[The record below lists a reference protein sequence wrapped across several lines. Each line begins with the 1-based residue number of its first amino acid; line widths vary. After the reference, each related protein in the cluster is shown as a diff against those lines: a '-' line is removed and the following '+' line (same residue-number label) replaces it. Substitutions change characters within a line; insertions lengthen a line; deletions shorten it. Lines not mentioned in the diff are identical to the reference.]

1 MPDEARLVEAARGA
15 VLDGATVAR
24 LLQRSIA
31 DIRAITKD
39 DESPVT
45 VADFATQATVIRSL
59 SERLGRRVHVVAEE
73 SSHFLRAE
81 EHASHLD
88 AVIAAIREVFP
99 DADEDDVL
107 ETIDLGASDADHPV
121 FWTLDPIDG
130 TKGFL
135 RGEQYCIALALVE
148 NGTPTI
154 AALACPSLPL
164 DQSEPLDEP
173 DSVGSLYLAM
183 KGTGAWEARADDERA
198 ELSRLLHPVPAE
210 DEPLRI
216 CHSIVATHSD
226 ETLTSRILR
235 RLEPLGEP
243 VRIDSQCKY
252 AVVAR
257 GQADGYL
264 RVPARRGYIE
274 RIWDHAA
281 GSLVAAEAGCLV
293 TDLEGRLLDFSTG
306 RGLDRNRGIVA
317 APPRVHGLIMG
328 ALEAEAAG

>member
-1 MPDEARLVEAARGA
+1 MADEARLVEAARGA
-15 VLDGATVAR
+15 VLDGAAVAR
-24 LLQRSIA
+24 LLQQSIA

-45 VADFATQATVIRSL
+45 VADFATQAAVIHSL
-59 SERLGRRVHVVAEE
+59 SQRLGRRVHVVAEE

-81 EHASHLD
+81 EHAAHLD
-88 AVIAAIREVFP
+88 AVIAAVREVWP
-99 DADEDDVL
+99 GADIDEVL
-107 ETIDLGASDADHPV
+107 DTIDEGASDTAHPV
-121 FWTLDPIDG
+121 FWALDPIDG

-135 RGEQYCIALALVE
+135 RGEQYCIALARVE
-148 NGTPTI
+148 SGTPTI
-154 AALACPSLPL
+154 AALACPVLAL

-173 DSVGSLYLAM
+173 DSVGSLYLAV
-183 KGTGAWEARADDERA
+183 KGAGAWEARCDEERA
-198 ELSRLLHPVPAE
+198 ELSRLLHSTPAE
-210 DEPLRI
+210 NEPLRI

-226 ETLTSRILR
+226 ETLTSRVLR

-243 VRIDSQCKY
+243 VRLDSQCKY

-306 RGLDRNRGIVA
+306 RGLERNRGIVA
-317 APPRVHGLIMG
+317 APPRAHGRIM
-328 ALEAEAAG
+328 AAIEAERA

>member
-1 MPDEARLVEAARGA
+1 MLGESHLIEAARGA

-45 VADFATQATVIRSL
+45 VADFATQAAVIHSL
-59 SERLGRRVHVVAEE
+59 SERLGRKVHVVAEE

-81 EHASHLD
+81 EHAAHLD
-88 AVIAAIREVFP
+88 AVIAAVREVWP
-99 DADEDDVL
+99 DASEDDVL
-107 ETIDLGASDADHPV
+107 ETIDIGASDTRHGA

-130 TKGFL
+130 TKGFM
-135 RGEQYCIALALVE
+135 RGEQYCIALALIE
-148 NGTPTI
+148 SGTPTV
-154 AALACPSLPL
+154 AALACPALPL

-183 KGTGAWEARADDERA
+183 KGTGAWEGRADEERA
-198 ELSRLLHPVPAE
+198 ELSRLLQPVPAE
-210 DEPLRI
+210 DEPVRI

-226 ETLTSRILR
+226 QSLTARVLR
-235 RLEPLGEP
+235 RMEPLGEP
-243 VRIDSQCKY
+243 VRLDSQCKY

-306 RGLDRNRGIVA
+306 RGLEKNRGIVC
-317 APPRVHGLIMG
+317 APPRVHGRLMA